1 MKCYF
6 KLNIH
11 VYIKFIIL
19 NIRKIS
25 FTKVVEYLYILV
37 CECVLQFYLKT
48 YIHAY
53 IYSKIMRV
61 LIFTN
66 TNSFIY
72 VTI

>member
-37 CECVLQFYLKT
+37 CECVLQFYLKA
-48 YIHAY
+48 YIH
-53 IYSKIMRV
+53 I
-61 LIFTN
+61 
-66 TNSFIY
+66 
-72 VTI
+72 